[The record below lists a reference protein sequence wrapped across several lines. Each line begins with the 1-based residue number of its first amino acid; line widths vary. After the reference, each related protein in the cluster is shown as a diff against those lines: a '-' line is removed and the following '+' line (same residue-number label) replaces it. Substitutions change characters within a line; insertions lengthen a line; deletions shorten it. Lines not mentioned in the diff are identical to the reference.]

1 MSTSAQVA
9 ANRANARRST
19 GPANTGSTRFNALR
33 TGLTARGL
41 TPMDDIDGFD
51 ALLAQLRAEFQPVGV
66 LENFTVERIGLAMLR
81 RQRGERLEA
90 AFLDADAPKEL
101 DPIQSIMG
109 NAQADAPLSA
119 CTLENVCNLAGR
131 YETAT
136 ARRLTSDVTMLLSLQ
151 RERRSLAS
159 FRNSGGND

>member
-1 MSTSAQVA
+1 LFLVVINHIFSGCALHQ
-9 ANRANARRST
+9 RL
-19 GPANTGSTRFNALR
+19 TRTR
-33 TGLTARGL
+33 TRDPLFCHQ
-41 TPMDDIDGFD
+41 PFD
-51 ALLAQLRAEFQPVGV
+51 ALLAQLRAEFEPVGV
-66 LENFTVERIGLAMLR
+66 LENFTVERIALGMVR

-90 AFLDADAPKEL
+90 AFLDADVPKEI

-109 NAQADAPLSA
+109 NAEADAPLSA
-119 CTLENVCNLAGR
+119 STVENLCNLGGR

-136 ARRLTSDVTMLLSLQ
+136 ARRLTADVSMLLSLQ